1 MVNLEIS
8 ATSQEI
14 LDPSFNFTISKLEN
28 LKVRL
33 WKVTGNEPGAFE
45 TAQLDTNYT
54 GNTTQKFYVSFIAL
68 QNGTAEFKFVLSLNK
83 T

>member
-14 LDPSFNFTISKLEN
+14 LDPFFNFTIKKLDN

-33 WKVTGNEPGAFE
+33 WKVTGDYPP
-45 TAQLDTNYT
+45 T
-54 GNTTQKFYVSFIAL
+54 S
-68 QNGTAEFKFVLSLNK
+68 
-83 T
+83 

>member
-45 TAQLDTNYT
+45 TA
-54 GNTTQKFYVSFIAL
+54 
-68 QNGTAEFKFVLSLNK
+68 
-83 T
+83 